1 MTTEYPIR
9 STEIEASRE
18 TPPAAPPRPPVDLV
32 RVLSAVVLFIV
43 AYNLGWAVS
52 SLVAPAWAALI
63 GAFGAVSVG
72 LLVGGARWP
81 TLRVPPRAAPA
92 PSSAVTPSVAAA
104 PITTAAATAPLVTTP
119 SVMAPAAPPTAR
131 GPRIGSPTLPSLP
144 AVTLPRLGAGVR
156 LEWLGLVLFA
166 ACLGVY
172 AYTRLV
178 QLDAFPIYFFTDE
191 AIHPVLGSELVQR
204 GWTDAFGRLFPP
216 YFQNGQYWNLSLSVY
231 LHGIT
236 ATLFG
241 KSIVVTRAT
250 SALVSLTGAFAIG
263 LILKLIF
270 KNRLW
275 WASVLVLTIMPAWFM
290 HSRTAFEV
298 VLMVSFYSWF
308 LLFYLLYRYRS
319 PLFLFPALLF
329 GAATFYSY
337 SNGQSVMGITG
348 ILLAVSDLRYHLR
361 HWRVILFGLA
371 VLLLFEWPYIRFR
384 NLYPDAVSNQL
395 RILDSYLFHA
405 ITPQEKVTNFITRY
419 LRGLSP
425 GFWFF
430 PTDTELIRHRWLG
443 MGNMHLATLPFWL
456 VGVAVALWRVKSSAY
471 RTMIFALLAAPAG
484 AALADIGVLRVLA
497 FIVPSAVLVT
507 VGLDWLLSLPRNRV
521 VYAVGGAVV
530 LVFGVV
536 TSYSMLNDALVRG
549 PTWYQNYG
557 LYGMQWGTKQIYG
570 YLPEYLKQ
578 HPNARVY
585 LSPSWANGT
594 EIFNRFF
601 LPNESRVQLMNV
613 DAFITDKRSF
623 DPNTIFVM
631 TPDEVDRANL
641 SKKFQPIQVE
651 QAMPYPNGANGFI
664 FARLSY
670 VPNVD
675 AIFQAEKEARTRPI
689 TSQVVIQGETV
700 TLNHSVLDSGEAKH
714 MVDGDRFTLARVRE
728 ANPAIVEFV
737 YPTPR
742 PITELA
748 ADLGSMDFS
757 LTVSLYATPTSQP
770 VTYTE
775 SYRGLPP
782 DPHVEMKFPNAPPQV
797 TKVRIEVKDLNA
809 GELAKIHIR
818 ELTPK

>member
-1 MTTEYPIR
+1 MVLPAPGPAPI
-9 STEIEASRE
+9 
-18 TPPAAPPRPPVDLV
+18 PAASEAD
-32 RVLSAVVLFIV
+32 
-43 AYNLGWAVS
+43 
-52 SLVAPAWAALI
+52 AASE
-63 GAFGAVSVG
+63 A
-72 LLVGGARWP
+72 
-81 TLRVPPRAAPA
+81 
-92 PSSAVTPSVAAA
+92 PSVAAVTPA
-104 PITTAAATAPLVTTP
+104 LATSAVALSPSAVEPVASLAAAPAMAVPVVEAPG
-119 SVMAPAAPPTAR
+119 PASAGRASR
-131 GPRIGSPTLPSLP
+131 LGAPSLP
-144 AVTLPRLGAGVR
+144 TWPTLAWPAAWLGAR
-156 LEWLGLVLFA
+156 LDWLGLVLFL

-172 AYTRLV
+172 AYTRLTA
-178 QLDAFPIYFFTDE
+178 LDAFPIYFFTDE
-191 AIHPVLGSELVQR
+191 AIHPVLGTELVQR
-204 GWTDAFGRLFPP
+204 GWTDGAGRLFPP

-231 LHGIT
+231 LHAIT

-241 KSIVVTRAT
+241 KSILVTRAT
-250 SALVSLTGAFAIG
+250 SALVSLSGALAVG

-270 KNRLW
+270 KSRLW

-308 LLFYLLYRYRS
+308 LLFYLLYRYRN
-319 PLFLFPALLF
+319 PLFLLPALLF

-348 ILLAVSDLRYHLR
+348 ALLAVSDLRYHLR
-361 HWRVILFGLA
+361 HWRIVLLGLA
-371 VLLLFEWPYIRFR
+371 ALLLVEWPYIRFR

-430 PTDTELIRHRWLG
+430 PNELELIRHRWPG

-456 VGVAVALWRVKSSAY
+456 VGVAVAVWRVKSPAY
-471 RTMIFALLAAPAG
+471 RTMLIALLAAPVG

-507 VGLDWLLSLPRNRV
+507 LGLDWLLSLPRNRV

-536 TSYSMLNDALVRG
+536 TSFSMLNDALVRG
-549 PTWYQNYG
+549 PLWYQNYG
-557 LYGMQWGTKQIYG
+557 LYGMQWGTEQIYG

-578 HPNARVY
+578 HPNARVF

-601 LPNESRVQLMNV
+601 IPNEGRVQLANI
-613 DAFITDKRSF
+613 DAFINDKRSL
-623 DPNTIFVM
+623 DPNMIFVM
-631 TPDEVDRANL
+631 TPDEVDRANG
-641 SKKFQPIQVE
+641 SGKFQPIQVE
-651 QAMPYPNGANGFI
+651 QAIPYPNGANGFI

-675 AIFQAEKEARTRPI
+675 QVFQAEKIARTRPV
-689 TSQVVIQGETV
+689 TSQVTIKGETV
-700 TLNHSVLDSGEAKH
+700 TINHSVFDSGEAKH
-714 MVDGDRFTLARVRE
+714 IVDGDRFTLARGRE
-728 ANPAIVEFV
+728 ANPLLVEFV

-742 PITELA
+742 PITGLA
-748 ADLGSMDFS
+748 ADMGSMDFS
-757 LTVSLYATPTSQP
+757 LTVSLYATATSDP

-782 DPHVEMKFPNAPPQV
+782 DPHVEMTFPNAPPQV
-797 TKVRIEVKDLNA
+797 TKVRIEIKDLNA
-809 GELAKIHIR
+809 GEMAKIHVR
-818 ELTPK
+818 ELTPR

>member
-1 MTTEYPIR
+1 MTTEYPMR
-9 STEIEASRE
+9 STEMEASRE
-18 TPPAAPPRPPVDLV
+18 TTPAAPPRPPVDLP
-32 RVLSAVVLFIV
+32 RVLGAVALFIV

-52 SLVAPAWAALI
+52 SLVAPAWAALV
-63 GAFGAVSVG
+63 GAFGAVLVG
-72 LLVGGARWP
+72 VLVGGVRWP
-81 TLRVPPRAAPA
+81 TFRRRQDA
-92 PSSAVTPSVAAA
+92 PSPAASMVTRP
-104 PITTAAATAPLVTTP
+104 VTTSPVTMP
-119 SVMAPAAPPTAR
+119 STAAPPVTHPTTTASPSQPSEA
-131 GPRIGSPTLPSLP
+131 GMRIGFPVRPALP
-144 AVTLPRLGAGVR
+144 ALALPRLSTGVR

-172 AYTRLV
+172 AFTRLYWI
-178 QLDAFPIYFFTDE
+178 DAFPIYFFTDE
-191 AIHPVLGSELVQR
+191 AIHPVLGAELVQR

-250 SALVSLTGAFAIG
+250 SALVSLSGAFAVG

-361 HWRVILFGLA
+361 HWRVVLFGLA
-371 VLLLFEWPYIRFR
+371 ILLLFEWPYIRFR

-456 VGVAVALWRVKSSAY
+456 VGVGVALWRIKSSAY

-507 VGLDWLLSLPRNRV
+507 IGLDWLLSLPRNRV

-530 LVFGVV
+530 LFFGVV
-536 TSYSMLNDALVRG
+536 TSFAMLNDALVRG

-557 LYGMQWGTKQIYG
+557 LYGMQWGTKEIYG

-601 LPNESRVQLMNV
+601 LPNESRVQLTNV
-613 DAFITDKRSF
+613 DTFINDKRPL
-623 DPNTIFVM
+623 DPNVIFVM

-651 QAMPYPNGANGFI
+651 QAIPYPNGANGFI

-675 AIFQAEKEARTRPI
+675 AIFEAEKVARTRPV
-689 TSQVVIQGETV
+689 TSQVVIKGETV
-700 TLNHSVLDSGEAKH
+700 TINHSVLDSGEAKH

-757 LTVSLYATPTSQP
+757 LTVSLYATPTSEP
-770 VTYTE
+770 VKYTE
-775 SYRGLPP
+775 TYRGLPP

-809 GELAKIHIR
+809 GEMAKIHIR
-818 ELTPK
+818 ELTPR